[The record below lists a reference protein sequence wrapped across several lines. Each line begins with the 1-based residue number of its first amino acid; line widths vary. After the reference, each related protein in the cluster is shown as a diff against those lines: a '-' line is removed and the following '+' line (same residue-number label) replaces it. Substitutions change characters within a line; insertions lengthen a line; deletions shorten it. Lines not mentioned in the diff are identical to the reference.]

1 MKDTYEKI
9 EIEIKEINCDDVITT
24 SSPTTSQK
32 ENAYFSFDDLIDDL
46 FGETYFD

>member
-24 SSPTTSQK
+24 SSTTTSQK
-32 ENAYFSFDDLIDDL
+32 ENAYFSFDDL
-46 FGETYFD
+46 FGDTYFGG

>member
-9 EIEIKEINCDDVITT
+9 EIEIKNIECDDVITT
-24 SSPTTSQK
+24 SSPTTSQRD
-32 ENAYFSFDDLIDDL
+32 NRYFSIDDLIDDL